1 MLRPV
6 RPALVLL
13 AALVLAPAALA
24 GPTSLSL
31 TGPAAVDYG
40 RVIVLRGAVQP
51 AESGVP
57 VSLLRDGTV
66 VARTLTY
73 MDGTY
78 TFRARVDRPV
88 RFEARTGSVS
98 TPFVPRVRPLLSTR
112 IVGSRAVGRPLRF
125 IARLRPAHA
134 GRIVVQVMRGG
145 RVTLVRSFGAR
156 ARVGLRTRRP
166 GSLRVRVSVE
176 PAEGWAG
183 RRRSLRATV
192 VLPRLGLGARG
203 MSVLGLEQR
212 LRELGFAL
220 PRVDRYYGYDTFQAV
235 LAFQK
240 VRGLARTGRVDAG
253 AWRELTR
260 LGIVMPRYR
269 GTHVEVSKSRQVLYL
284 VRNSR
289 VELIVHVSTGA
300 TGNTPVGHW
309 RVYRKNPGWDW
320 VLWYPMYF
328 LRGFAIH
335 GYPSVPAYPA
345 SHGCVR
351 VPMWVAPRLFSSVR
365 YGESIYVY

>member
-1 MLRPV
+1 M
-6 RPALVLL
+6 L
-13 AALVLAPAALA
+13 AALVLAPAASA

-31 TGPAAVDYG
+31 SGPAAVDYG
-40 RVIVLRGAVQP
+40 RTIELRGRVTP
-51 AESGVP
+51 AEGGVL
-57 VSLLRDGTV
+57 VSLLRDGAV

-73 MDGTY
+73 RDGTY
-78 TFRARVDRPV
+78 GFRARVDRPV
-88 RFEARTGSVS
+88 RFEARAGSVS
-98 TPFVPRVRPLLSTR
+98 TPFVPRVRPLLTTR
-112 IVGSRAVGRPLRF
+112 ILGSRAVGRPLRF
-125 IARLRPAHA
+125 VARLRPAHA
-134 GRIVVQVMRGG
+134 GMIVVRVIRNG
-145 RVTLVRSFGAR
+145 RVTLIKSFSRR
-156 ARVGLRTRRP
+156 AAVGLRTRRP
-166 GSLRVRVSVE
+166 GSVRVRVTIE
-176 PAEGWAG
+176 PADGWTG
-183 RRRSLRATV
+183 RRRLLRATV

-203 MSVLGLEQR
+203 ASVLGLEQR

-220 PRVDRYYGYDTFQAV
+220 PRVDRYYGFDTYQAV

-240 VRGLARTGRVDAG
+240 LRGLARTGRVDAG
-253 AWRELTR
+253 VWRTLTQ
-260 LGIVMPRYR
+260 LGTVMPRYR
-269 GTHVEVSKSRQVLYL
+269 GTHVEVSKSRQVLFL

-300 TGNTPVGHW
+300 TGNTPIGHW
-309 RVYRKNPGWDW
+309 RVYRKNVGWDW